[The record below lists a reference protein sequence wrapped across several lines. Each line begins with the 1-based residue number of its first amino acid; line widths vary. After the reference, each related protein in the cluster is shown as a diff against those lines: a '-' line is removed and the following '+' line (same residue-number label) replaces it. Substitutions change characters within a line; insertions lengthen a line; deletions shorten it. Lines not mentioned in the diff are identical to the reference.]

1 MYLHVAH
8 NGFHKGMESYGLAI
22 SEFIIDV
29 YYFFVQSAARW
40 EDCQLVQEKLGLPK
54 HKFVKHL
61 DVRWLT
67 LSQAIDRILV
77 QWDGLLEYF
86 LKTLPKQQ
94 PNVAK
99 VPRYTR
105 IKKHL
110 DFNVVTLV
118 QLHFLRSVAG
128 IFTEFL
134 AFFQREEP
142 LIHLL
147 YDWMCEL
154 VRKIM
159 GRFVK
164 RSAFHGKAGLN
175 CTW

>member
-54 HKFVKHL
+54 H
-61 DVRWLT
+61 
-67 LSQAIDRILV
+67 
-77 QWDGLLEYF
+77 
-86 LKTLPKQQ
+86 KQQ